1 MYKPKCVNMSNQLAE
16 LMNRLQKGDHT
27 AAAELVAAYEPELRR
42 YVRFRM
48 SSPQMRRLVESADI
62 SQSVFAKFF
71 VDIQSKAGRPESP
84 QQLRRLLITMTRNKI
99 NDHVRYHKAAKR
111 DMRRVQAGVA
121 AIESAYDKAQT
132 PDEAL
137 VTKETL
143 EAVRDEMTDEE
154 LALVNARLDGQAW
167 SEVANE
173 LGVSPEAAR
182 KRFARIIESVAQ
194 RVENFEDPAQ

>member
-1 MYKPKCVNMSNQLAE
+1 MSNQLAE

-71 VDIQSKAGRPESP
+71 VDIQSRAGCPESP

-99 NDHVRYHKAAKR
+99 NDHVRHHQAAKR
-111 DMRRVQAGVA
+111 DMRRVQTGVD
-121 AIESAYDKAQT
+121 AIESAYDKAPM

-143 EAVRDEMTDEE
+143 EAVRDEMTAEE

-173 LGVSPEAAR
+173 LRVSPEAAR

-194 RVENFEDPAQ
+194 RVEHFEDPAQ

>member
-1 MYKPKCVNMSNQLAE
+1 MSNRLAE
-16 LMNRLQKGDHT
+16 MMNRLRAGDHA

-42 YVRFRM
+42 YVRIRM

-71 VDIQSKAGRPESP
+71 VDIQSEAGRPESP

-99 NDHVRYHKAAKR
+99 NDYVRHHKAAKR
-111 DMRRVQAGVA
+111 DIRRVEADVA
-121 AIESAYDKAQT
+121 AIESACDKAPT
-132 PDEAL
+132 PHEAL
-137 VTKETL
+137 VNKETL
-143 EAVRDEMTDEE
+143 EAVRAEMTDEE

-167 SEVANE
+167 SGIATE

-182 KRFARIIESVAQ
+182 KRFARTIESVAQ
-194 RVENFEDPAQ
+194 RVEDVEDSAQ